1 MPIVGWILIGLL
13 LLVLFLVIVIV
24 RDLSHIAASASHER
38 DERNTLANYERVIGE
53 RNNLIA
59 FAGMLIISDEVR
71 EHNKE
76 YFTKMGSGG
85 KHGD

>member
-1 MPIVGWILIGLL
+1 
-13 LLVLFLVIVIV
+13 VIVIV